1 MKTMKKA
8 LCLIL
13 ALVMIAALGVSAWA
27 TNTIPNMAVNTH
39 NFLVFQLLTGEPA
52 TDEDGNLITDADGN
66 VTKELQTETIAW
78 GSALNTYA
86 KQTAFVNAMKASTV
100 QAVKDAFAA
109 VNIAAEDAEGKDSQ
123 KEAQAVAQA
132 LYSVKQNASA
142 TEWATMAKEIKTAL
156 QSTGDAGLR
165 QEAGS
170 TVARDTGYYLLED
183 EAATDETL
191 KYNLY
196 THVDDQNP
204 INPKTKDTPDVEK
217 EVKVKDG
224 DEYVKGT
231 EYAVGDTVEF
241 KITATLPEG
250 YENKSDYYMTF
261 TDTQD
266 NAFSKPDNIVV
277 QTIHYTT
284 AEDGT
289 RVPSEPVTVDPSMY
303 AANVT
308 EHGFT
313 IEILRMKDA
322 EVAGNPFINLSDG
335 DEIVITYTAT
345 LTSDG
350 LILGG
355 TGNTNKVELDYTGA
369 GDDKPT
375 DTAKVFTFEF
385 DANKVDGSNA
395 EKPTLKGAEFSL
407 YKKIKPVEGTDYS
420 DENKYIVEYTKDSDG
435 NDTTEIAAVYEL
447 VKAYTKADDTAEF
460 KFEGLTT
467 GEYRLVEVNPPEGG
481 YNPID
486 PIDFTLVAE
495 YNSDNTEV
503 TVLKL
508 QKASGNVDGNA
519 ADGKVTI
526 DVENFK
532 GVVLPET
539 GGIGT
544 TIFYLGGAVLLLG
557 AVVLLITK
565 RRARFDED

>member
-385 DANKVDGSNA
+385 DANKVDGSSA
-395 EKPTLKGAEFSL
+395 EKSPLAGAAFSL
-407 YKKIKPVEGTDYS
+407 YKKIATPENV
-420 DENKYIVEYTKDSDG
+420 DELNEPEYLVDRGEDG
-435 NDTTEIAAVYEL
+435 NAIAVYQLIESFE
-447 VKAYTKADDTAEF
+447 AGETTTFEF
-460 KFEGLTT
+460 KGLTT
-467 GEYRLVEVNPPEGG
+467 GDYRLVEDKAPEGG

-495 YNSDNTEV
+495 YNSDKTEV

-519 ADGKVTI
+519 ANGTVTI
-526 DVENFK
+526 DVENFQ